1 MDIFVVVNLKFVID
15 YKRKII
21 CMCIECICI
30 LVLNGI
36 SILF

>member
-21 CMCIECICI
+21 CMYVFYFKVVIIFW
-30 LVLNGI
+30 GW
-36 SILF
+36 

>member
-21 CMCIECICI
+21 CMCIECIV
-30 LVLNGI
+30 VLNGI